1 MILSVKGK
9 LKGAMTYWFE
19 EWNETYKVGPIW
31 HIGDFDTAKG
41 TSGMGTQCCPALW
54 TYMAR
59 HFICGAGM
67 LWLRSFGATWAGD
80 TSCPC
85 IR

>member
-31 HIGDFDTAKG
+31 HIGDFDTARTAG
-41 TSGMGTQCCPALW
+41 IYAEDSMNPVRRAASEILHVGVVETRAPLA
-54 TYMAR
+54 
-59 HFICGAGM
+59 CG
-67 LWLRSFGATWAGD
+67 
-80 TSCPC
+80 
-85 IR
+85 